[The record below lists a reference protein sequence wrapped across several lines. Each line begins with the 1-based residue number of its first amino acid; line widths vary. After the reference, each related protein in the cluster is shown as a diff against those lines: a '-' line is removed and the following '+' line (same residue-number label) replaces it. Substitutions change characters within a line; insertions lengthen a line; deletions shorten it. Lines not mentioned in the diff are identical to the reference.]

1 MGFLNASKN
10 QRSSTGLLERLK
22 SHSPFNPSMS
32 FTASPMATNM
42 SLFSW
47 DNRCLAS
54 SEHWSSPSAGH
65 RAVPEAELH
74 GRVLAAVKKQTQG
87 PLTTAHNSDDCSGN
101 VTV

>member
-1 MGFLNASKN
+1 MQAKKT
-10 QRSSTGLLERLK
+10 SSAELLERLQ
-22 SHSPFNPSMS
+22 SRSRFNPSMS

-74 GRVLAAVKKQTQG
+74 GHVYWQLLRGRHKVL
-87 PLTTAHNSDDCSGN
+87 
-101 VTV
+101 